1 MQVPSRP
8 SPVTDP
14 AEGGITYSV
23 IIPVYGNADTLREV
37 VARLGALQENLDG
50 ALEAVFVVDGS
61 PDSSLAVLRDILPAA
76 ALRSQLLSHSRN
88 FGSFAAIKTGIV
100 ASRGSYLGVMAADLQ
115 EPVELMGA
123 FFAELAAGRADVVV
137 GRRERRADPG
147 VTTMSSKAF
156 WWFYRKVINR
166 DIPRGGVDVFGCT
179 REVAEDLVSLNESQS
194 SLVGLLYW
202 VGYRR
207 HEVPYERLPRPS
219 GRSAWTFRKRLRYLM
234 DSVFAFTN
242 IPIMLL
248 LLIGAVG
255 SALTAVVGL
264 VVLVSWLTG
273 HITEPGYTPLMITM
287 AMSTFSL
294 LLGLGIVGAYVAR
307 TYENSKSRPHAIT
320 MRQWT
325 FDER

>member
-1 MQVPSRP
+1 MPSRP